1 MADATY
7 AHLDS
12 VRSFILRMIFCFLD
26 AVIYVNLTFQST
38 IYSFCIFTV
47 WVSNSEITD
56 ESLLK
61 KLFLLETIFGGC
73 SGRFRFLE
81 LLVVDHLL
89 EKRLA
94 ACVPAD
100 ESWVKKLRAE
110 QSAVFFQSLVL

>member
-1 MADATY
+1 MFFR
-7 AHLDS
+7 H
-12 VRSFILRMIFCFLD
+12 R
-26 AVIYVNLTFQST
+26 NLSNSNFS
-38 IYSFCIFTV
+38 IHYLLFCIFTV

-61 KLFLLETIFGGC
+61 KLFLLETILGGC

-100 ESWVKKLRAE
+100 ESG
-110 QSAVFFQSLVL
+110 